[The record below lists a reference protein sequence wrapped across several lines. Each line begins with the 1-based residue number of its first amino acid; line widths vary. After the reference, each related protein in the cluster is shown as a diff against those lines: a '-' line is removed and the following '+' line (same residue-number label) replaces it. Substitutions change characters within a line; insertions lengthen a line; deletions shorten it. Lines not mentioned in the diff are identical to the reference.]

1 MLRYFD
7 TLSYRG
13 ALQRKA
19 AASFE
24 GQLPSIL
31 IADDSVEM
39 RRLTRRVIE
48 SIPGCW
54 ICGEAVD
61 GVDAVVKT
69 RELAPDLIILDL
81 SMPRMS
87 GLDAAHVLR
96 TSGIQVPIILFTL
109 HASVISSSQVS
120 AVGIDAVV
128 PKIADEASLV
138 SQVERLLAVAS

>member
-1 MLRYFD
+1 MRCA
-7 TLSYRG
+7 TSVRWRTEVPSSARLSPLWGTVPR
-13 ALQRKA
+13 
-19 AASFE
+19 
-24 GQLPSIL
+24 IL
-31 IADDSVEM
+31 IADDSAGM
-39 RRLTRRVIE
+39 RRYLRRVIE

-61 GVDAVVKT
+61 GVEAVNKT
-69 RELAPDLIILDL
+69 RELVPDLIILDL
-81 SMPRMS
+81 SMPRMN
-87 GLDAAHVLR
+87 GLDVAHVLR
-96 TSGIQVPIILFTL
+96 TSGIQIPIILFTL